1 MQVNLSCNAGT
12 IVVLSFDQNFVIW
25 IQRNA
30 DLIKFLLTNRAN
42 TMISRSLN
50 LSRLVSFSCLLCLCA
65 GLMSCGQSNKLEEVT
80 SKNSSGQVS
89 NKPSTTVTYYAAA
102 RFADQVSFGAT
113 PALIEDISKL
123 GFEAWIDAQMALP
136 LTTSAIPRSYFD
148 YKETDNAA
156 VSALDSYAHEVYWQ
170 RVLGAP
176 DQLRQRVAWSI
187 FEFIPTSQGQSN
199 GRYEY
204 YNLLINRAFDNYGT
218 LLHDVSIHPM
228 MGFFLNNELNRPSS
242 PMCLGCAPNEN
253 YARELMQLFS
263 LGVVQLNTDGST
275 KRDAQGKP
283 LETYTQKDVEELARA
298 LTGWRQ
304 PPNNTGL
311 PDYAWPHFGTP
322 MLPESQAFF
331 HDSAAKTVLG
341 TPLAAGMNAAQELN
355 AVIAILMKHPNIAPF
370 ISLRLIQHLVTSNP
384 SPQYLTRISN
394 VFRNNG
400 NGVAGD
406 LKAVV
411 RAILLDPEARAGDQ
425 IGSSPNSFGKLR
437 EPVQWWS
444 ALLRG
449 MNCKKPLHY
458 PANDDGVR
466 WVIEPQNQNATYPP
480 NVFSFYQAGDR
491 APGSNLLAPEQK
503 LLNTIEFTSRIGAL
517 NWTLLDKNNSAAAD
531 NYTNSGCEVA
541 ELGKAFAQSPKAII
555 DLISQRWFRGAMPP
569 TLRSNLQA
577 LILGDRNWSSPE
589 EGALVI
595 LQVALSS
602 PYFGVI
608 K

>member
-1 MQVNLSCNAGT
+1 MNNQS
-12 IVVLSFDQNFVIW
+12 I
-25 IQRNA
+25 
-30 DLIKFLLTNRAN
+30 DLPRLLPRW
-42 TMISRSLN
+42 SLI
-50 LSRLVSFSCLLCLCA
+50 CLCVV
-65 GLMSCGQSNKLEEVT
+65 LMSCGQRAQIDEAT
-80 SKNSSGQVS
+80 SKNSTGQVS

-113 PALIEDISKL
+113 PALIDEISKL

-136 LTTSAIPRSYFD
+136 ATVNEVPRSYLN
-148 YKETDNAA
+148 YKENDQFAIST
-156 VSALDSYAHEVYWQ
+156 LDVYTHEVHWQ
-170 RVLGAP
+170 TLLTAP

-187 FEFIPTSQGQSN
+187 FEFIPTAPGQSN
-199 GRYEY
+199 GQHEY
-204 YNLLINRAFDNYGT
+204 YNLIISRALDNYGT

-228 MGFFLNNELNRPSS
+228 MGFFLNNDLNRPSS
-242 PMCLGCAPNEN
+242 PQCLGCVPNEN

-275 KRDAQGKP
+275 KRDAHGKP

-304 PPNNTGL
+304 PNNTTGL
-311 PDYAWPHFGTP
+311 PDYAWPHFGIP
-322 MLPESQAFF
+322 MVPESAAFF
-331 HDSAAKTVLG
+331 HDSGAKTVMG
-341 TPLAAGMNAAQELN
+341 TAFAAGMNAPQELN
-355 AVIAILMKHPNIAPF
+355 AVIAMLMKHPNIAPF
-370 ISLRLIQHLVTSNP
+370 VSLRLIQHLVTSNP
-384 SPQYLTRISN
+384 SPQYLTRIAT

-400 NGVAGD
+400 NGVTGD

-444 ALLRG
+444 AMLRG
-449 MNCKKPLHY
+449 MNCKKPFHY
-458 PANDDGVR
+458 PANNDGIK
-466 WVIEPQNQNATYPP
+466 WVVEPQNQNSTFPS
-480 NVFSFYQAGDR
+480 NVFSYYQATDR

-503 LLNTIEFTSRIGAL
+503 LLNTNEFITHISGLSAS
-517 NWTLLDKNNSAAAD
+517 LLDRNYPAAAD
-531 NYTNSGCEVA
+531 NYANSGCEIA
-541 ELGKAFAQSPKAII
+541 PLGKAFAQSPKAII

-569 TLRSNLQA
+569 TLRENLQA
-577 LILGDRNWSSPE
+577 LIHGEANWNSPE
-589 EGALVI
+589 DGALTI

>member
-1 MQVNLSCNAGT
+1 M
-12 IVVLSFDQNFVIW
+12 
-25 IQRNA
+25 
-30 DLIKFLLTNRAN
+30 
-42 TMISRSLN
+42 
-50 LSRLVSFSCLLCLCA
+50 LLCV
-65 GLMSCGQSNKLEEVT
+65 GLMSCGQRARLDETT
-80 SKNSSGQVS
+80 SKTSTGQVS

-113 PALIEDISKL
+113 PALIDEISKL
-123 GFEAWIDAQMALP
+123 GFEGWIDAQMALP
-136 LTTSAIPRSYFD
+136 VTNSAIPRSYLN

-156 VSALDSYAHEVYWQ
+156 VSALDNYTHEVYWQ

-176 DQLRQRVAWSI
+176 DQLRQRVAWAI

-204 YNLLINRAFDNYGT
+204 YNLLISRAFDNYGT

-242 PMCLGCAPNEN
+242 PQCLGCAPNEN

-331 HDSAAKTVLG
+331 HDSGAKIVLG
-341 TPLAAGMNAAQELN
+341 TPLAAGMNAAVELN

-384 SPQYLTRISN
+384 SPEYLTRIAT

-400 NGVAGD
+400 NGVTGD

-425 IGSSPNSFGKLR
+425 IGSSPNQFGKLR
-437 EPVQWWS
+437 EPVQWMS
-444 ALLRG
+444 AMMRG
-449 MNCKKPLHY
+449 MNCKQPFHSPPY
-458 PANDDGVR
+458 EGVK
-466 WVIEPQNQNATYPP
+466 WVLEPQNQNATYPP

-503 LLNTIEFTSRIGAL
+503 LLNTIEFTSRIGGL
-517 NWTLLDKNNSAAAD
+517 EWTLLNKNNSAAAD
-531 NYTNSGCEVA
+531 NYANSGCEVA
-541 ELGKAFAQSPKAII
+541 ALGKAFSQSPKAIL

-569 TLRSNLQA
+569 TLRANLQS
-577 LILGDRNWSSPE
+577 LINGERNWNSPE
-589 EGALVI
+589 EGALII